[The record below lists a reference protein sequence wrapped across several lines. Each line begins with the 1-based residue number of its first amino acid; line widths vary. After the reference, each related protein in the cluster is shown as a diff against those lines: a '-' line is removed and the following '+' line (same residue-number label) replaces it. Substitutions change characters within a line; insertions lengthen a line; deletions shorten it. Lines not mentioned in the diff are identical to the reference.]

1 MGYCAASDV
10 QSLSKN
16 LTGAEDMFSTSTCP
30 GISAVDSWISSG
42 CGWIETAIQAHGYS
56 VPVASTTSVYGHL
69 KHCNSLFAAGMA
81 EMSRTNVILAPGERS
96 RGQVFYTMF
105 KECMKDL
112 FSQGDLTLV
121 GLSKS
126 SNRGKIYVGGISVSD
141 KQDRYDDTDMAGAR
155 FRRGQFRFP
164 DTLQPFTNNDD
175 E

>member
-1 MGYCAASDV
+1 MGYCAASDI
-10 QSLSKN
+10 SGLAKN
-16 LTGAEDMFSTSTCP
+16 LIGEVDMFNTSTSP
-30 GISAVDSWISSG
+30 GISLVDSWISSG

-69 KHCNSLFAAGMA
+69 KHCNALFAAGMA

-112 FSQGDLTLV
+112 FEQGDLTLV

-126 SNRGKIYVGGISVSD
+126 SNRGKVYVGGISVSD
-141 KQDRYDDTDMAGAR
+141 KEDRYADSDKVGAR
-155 FRRGQFRFP
+155 FRRNQFNFP
-164 DTLQPFTNNDD
+164 DTLQPFTNNGD

>member
-1 MGYCAASDV
+1 VGYCAASDV
-10 QSLSKN
+10 SGLAKN
-16 LTGAEDMFSTSTCP
+16 LIGEVDMFNTSTSP
-30 GISAVDSWISSG
+30 GISLVDSWISSG

-112 FSQGDLTLV
+112 FETGDLTLV

-126 SNRGKIYVGGISVSD
+126 SGKGKIYVGGIDVDD
-141 KQDRYDDTDMAGAR
+141 KDSRYADTSKVKAR
-155 FRRGQFRFP
+155 FVRGQFNFP
-164 DTLQPFTNNDD
+164 ETIQPFPSSDS